1 MNLKLLAC
9 LACSAAL
16 LVGACSGNNTGG
28 TASGSSGNGDTG
40 TDGNGNGGA
49 GNGNGNGDSNGAAS
63 IESLRLTA
71 LNAVRA
77 AATAAATA
85 ETGTAADRVRA
96 RNAIGEARRAL
107 DAVVQAAED
116 AQAAAAGGSAAAVG
130 AAARAITSANNFKMQ
145 QTGILDRA
153 LTSFAWFGDE
163 IVRTAIPNGAVRVPR
178 ETTTNADG
186 EVVSR
191 ATITRT
197 PRTRDTSASDNTQV
211 ANPDAI
217 KSTSFSAVMYEAGKV
232 LLSGGGRK
240 ASPTVTDDEFK
251 VDGTIFGMSPTS
263 PLDTATL
270 TGLKL
275 TNTGLAIRIGGT
287 RAAADG
293 ATMTDYTDM
302 RKKVTETVDTDR
314 GDEGTVATLGENGW
328 DLAIAFDEPQPT
340 SFPGIQD
347 VLTSWQGNGDFYWR
361 GIVNADESQLSSSGA
376 NYDSTAFTQP
386 KTPRDF
392 RDLGTYEVWLSN
404 HIGIDKNLEPTAGQ
418 IGTCPDGVRRTA
430 CPKDD
435 ENLYLSYAAYGL
447 FTYKADTETA
457 AADDRKNR
465 VQSMYFGY
473 QAFANEDGQ
482 KTEDISKAISSG
494 TFTGQ
499 TLATVIEANSKTTL
513 LRGNVSLTV
522 SIPKDS
528 GTGSVHGTLDG
539 FEEWAGTNWKPYSVA
554 SFSVRL
560 DNGTAN
566 TGTTIM
572 PDGSYTGTATAK
584 RRSPPSAASGVGVFK
599 GNFYGPRTDADL
611 ETAGSW
617 DVGRDWRGATKIDCR
632 QLRCQAKGCG
642 FKQLSLPVGKHMRRL
657 AAAPNGAAAFSFST
671 PARAQRDFDHRNPI
685 ACNRAEIAAIA
696 SNCRGGPFESA
707 HSEHIEQAFRT

>member
-1 MNLKLLAC
+1 MKLKLLAC
-9 LACSAAL
+9 FACSAAL
-16 LVGACSGNNTGG
+16 LVGACSGNNPGATSSGNGG
-28 TASGSSGNGDTG
+28 AGNGDTG
-40 TDGNGNGGA
+40 NGDA
-49 GNGNGNGDSNGAAS
+49 GNGNGNGDTGNGNGDSTTDDPREAALS
-63 IESLRLTA
+63 
-71 LNAVRA
+71 AVRRALA
-77 AATAAATA
+77 AATRAAA
-85 ETGTAADRVRA
+85 ETGTAKDRVDA
-96 RNAIGEARRAL
+96 RTAIDEAREAL
-107 DAVVQAAED
+107 NAVVQAAED
-116 AQAAAAGGSAAAVG
+116 AQDAAEGGSATAVG
-130 AAARAITSANNFKMQ
+130 TAARALTSANNFKIE

-163 IVRTAIPNGAVRVPR
+163 IVRAAIPNGAVRVPR
-178 ETTTNADG
+178 ETTTNAQG

-302 RKKVTETVDTDR
+302 RKKVTATVDTDR
-314 GDEGTVATLGENGW
+314 DDEGTAATRGENGW

-347 VLTSWQGNGDFYWR
+347 VLTSWQGNGDFYWK

-376 NYDSTAFTQP
+376 NYDSAAFTQP

-447 FTYKADTETA
+447 FTYKADTEVTTGTEM
-457 AADDRKNR
+457 NR

-566 TGTTIM
+566 TGANIM
-572 PDGSYTGTATAK
+572 PDGSYAGVATANPITGLG
-584 RRSPPSAASGVGVFK
+584 SSGVGVFK

-617 DVGRDWRGATKIDCR
+617 DVGPGAARLDAAATKIIVGSFG
-632 QLRCQAKGCG
+632 AKQ
-642 FKQLSLPVGKHMRRL
+642 K
-657 AAAPNGAAAFSFST
+657 AGAS
-671 PARAQRDFDHRNPI
+671 
-685 ACNRAEIAAIA
+685 
-696 SNCRGGPFESA
+696 SN
-707 HSEHIEQAFRT
+707 

>member
-16 LVGACSGNNTGG
+16 LVGACSGNNTGATSSGG
-28 TASGSSGNGDTG
+28 TGNGDA
-40 TDGNGNGGA
+40 GNGNGNGDA
-49 GNGNGNGDSNGAAS
+49 GNGNGNGDSTAPTPREAAQ
-63 IESLRLTA
+63 TA
-71 LNAVRA
+71 IDL
-77 AATAAATA
+77 ATAAATRA
-85 ETGTAADRVRA
+85 AAATGTAADRDEA
-96 RNAIGEARRAL
+96 RRLIELARRAL
-107 DAVVQAAED
+107 DAVVKEAAD
-116 AQAAAAGGSAAAVG
+116 AVAAAGGSAADIG
-130 AAARAITSANNFKMQ
+130 AADRGLTSANNFMME
-145 QTGILDRA
+145 QTRILDRA

-163 IVRTAIPNGAVRVPR
+163 VVRAAIPNGAVRVPR
-178 ETTTNADG
+178 ETTTNAQG

-197 PRTRDTSASDNTQV
+197 PRTRDTSASDDTQV

-217 KSTSFSAVMYEAGKV
+217 KSTTFSAVMYEAGKV

-240 ASPTVTDDEFK
+240 ASPTVTGDEFK
-251 VDGTIFGMSPTS
+251 VDGFIFGMTPTS
-263 PLDTATL
+263 PLDTATRTEL
-270 TGLKL
+270 TL

-287 RAAADG
+287 RATAD
-293 ATMTDYTDM
+293 ADTVAMTDYTDM
-302 RKKVTETVDTDR
+302 RKDVTETVDTDR
-314 GDEGTVATLGENGW
+314 GDDDSVATLGENGW
-328 DLAIAFDEPQPT
+328 DLAIEFDEPQPT
-340 SFPGIQD
+340 SFPGVQD
-347 VLTSWQGNGDFYWR
+347 VLTSWQGNGDFYWK

-376 NYDSTAFTQP
+376 NYKSTAFTQP

-404 HIGIDKNLEPTAGQ
+404 HIGIDRNLEPTPGQ

-457 AADDRKNR
+457 PAADRKNR

-473 QAFANEDGQ
+473 QAFADEDGQ
-482 KTEDISKAISSG
+482 RTRDISKAISSG
-494 TFTGQ
+494 KFVGQ

-539 FEEWAGTNWKPYSVA
+539 FEEWAGTNWKPYKIDNTD
-554 SFSVRL
+554 FSVTL
-560 DNGTAN
+560 ASADIGA
-566 TGTTIM
+566 
-572 PDGSYTGTATAK
+572 DGSYSGRATGTALGTAADNDLLG
-584 RRSPPSAASGVGVFK
+584 RAGVGK
-599 GNFYGPRTDADL
+599 YEGNFYGPRTDTDL

-617 DVGRDWRGATKIDCR
+617 DVGLGFTEREGNANRVIFGSFGA
-632 QLRCQAKGCG
+632 
-642 FKQLSLPVGKHMRRL
+642 KQK
-657 AAAPNGAAAFSFST
+657 AAAS
-671 PARAQRDFDHRNPI
+671 
-685 ACNRAEIAAIA
+685 
-696 SNCRGGPFESA
+696 SN
-707 HSEHIEQAFRT
+707 

>member
-49 GNGNGNGDSNGAAS
+49 GNGNGDSNGAAS
-63 IESLRLTA
+63 IETLRLAA

-77 AATAAATA
+77 ATTAAATA
-85 ETGTAADRVRA
+85 ETGTAADRVTA

-130 AAARAITSANNFKMQ
+130 AAARAITSANNFKMV

-163 IVRTAIPNGAVRVPR
+163 IVRAAIPNGAVRVPR

-376 NYDSTAFTQP
+376 NYDSAAFTQP

-447 FTYKADTETA
+447 FTYKADTEVTTGTEM
-457 AADDRKNR
+457 NR

-473 QAFANEDGQ
+473 QAFANEDGK

-499 TLATVIEANSKTTL
+499 TLATAIEASKTTL

-566 TGTTIM
+566 TGANIM
-572 PDGSYTGTATAK
+572 PDGSYAGVATANPNTGLG
-584 RRSPPSAASGVGVFK
+584 SSGVGVFK

-617 DVGRDWRGATKIDCR
+617 DVGPGAARLDAAATKIIVGSFG
-632 QLRCQAKGCG
+632 AKQ
-642 FKQLSLPVGKHMRRL
+642 K
-657 AAAPNGAAAFSFST
+657 AGAS
-671 PARAQRDFDHRNPI
+671 
-685 ACNRAEIAAIA
+685 
-696 SNCRGGPFESA
+696 SN
-707 HSEHIEQAFRT
+707 

>member
-16 LVGACSGNNTGG
+16 LVGACSGNNTGATSSGG
-28 TASGSSGNGDTG
+28 TGNGD
-40 TDGNGNGGA
+40 A
-49 GNGNGNGDSNGAAS
+49 GNGNGNGDAGNGNGNGDAGNGNGNGNGDSTAPTPREAAQ
-63 IESLRLTA
+63 TA
-71 LNAVRA
+71 IDL
-77 AATAAATA
+77 ATAAATRA
-85 ETGTAADRVRA
+85 AAATGTAADRDEA
-96 RNAIGEARRAL
+96 RRLIELARRAL
-107 DAVVQAAED
+107 DAVVKEAAD
-116 AQAAAAGGSAAAVG
+116 AVAAAGGSAADIG
-130 AAARAITSANNFKMQ
+130 AADRGLTSANNFMME
-145 QTGILDRA
+145 QTRILDRA

-163 IVRTAIPNGAVRVPR
+163 VVRAAIPNGAVRVPR
-178 ETTTNADG
+178 ETTTNAQG

-197 PRTRDTSASDNTQV
+197 PRTRDTSASDDTQV

-217 KSTSFSAVMYEAGKV
+217 KSTTFSAVMYEAGKV

-240 ASPTVTDDEFK
+240 ASPSVTGDEFK
-251 VDGTIFGMSPTS
+251 VDGFIFGMTPTS
-263 PLDTATL
+263 RLDTATL
-270 TGLKL
+270 TGLTL

-287 RAAADG
+287 RAAADDV
-293 ATMTDYTDM
+293 AMTDYTDM
-302 RKKVTETVDTDR
+302 RKDVTETVDTDR
-314 GDEGTVATLGENGW
+314 GDDDSVGTLGENGW
-328 DLAIAFDEPQPT
+328 DLAIAFNEPQPT
-340 SFPGIQD
+340 SFPGVQD
-347 VLTSWQGNGDFYWR
+347 VLTSWQGNGDFYWK
-361 GIVNADESQLSSSGA
+361 GIVNAHESQLSSSGA
-376 NYDSTAFTQP
+376 NYDAAAFTQP

-404 HIGIDKNLEPTAGQ
+404 HIGIDRNLEPTPGQ

-457 AADDRKNR
+457 PAAERKNR

-473 QAFANEDGQ
+473 QAFADEDGQ
-482 KTEDISKAISSG
+482 RTRDISKAISSG
-494 TFTGQ
+494 KFVGQ

-572 PDGSYTGTATAK
+572 PDGSYSGTATASTDSSDALG
-584 RRSPPSAASGVGVFK
+584 RDGVGRFK
-599 GNFYGPRTDADL
+599 GNFYGPRTDAADL

-617 DVGRDWRGATKIDCR
+617 DVGAGSQRQGNQSRIIVGSFGA
-632 QLRCQAKGCG
+632 
-642 FKQLSLPVGKHMRRL
+642 KQK
-657 AAAPNGAAAFSFST
+657 AAA
-671 PARAQRDFDHRNPI
+671 D
-685 ACNRAEIAAIA
+685 
-696 SNCRGGPFESA
+696 
-707 HSEHIEQAFRT
+707 

>member
-16 LVGACSGNNTGG
+16 LVGACSGNNTGA
-28 TASGSSGNGDTG
+28 TSSGGS
-40 TDGNGNGGA
+40 GNGNGDA
-49 GNGNGNGDSNGAAS
+49 GNGNGDAGNGNGDAGNGNGDAGNGNGDAGNGDSTAPTPREAAQAA
-63 IESLRLTA
+63 IDLATA
-71 LNAVRA
+71 EATRA
-77 AATAAATA
+77 AAA
-85 ETGTAADRVRA
+85 TGTAANRDEA
-96 RNAIGEARRAL
+96 RRLIALARRAL
-107 DAVVQAAED
+107 DAVVKEAED
-116 AQAAAAGGSAAAVG
+116 AVAAAVGGSAADIG
-130 AAARAITSANNFKMQ
+130 AAERGLTSANNFKAA
-145 QTGILDRA
+145 QTTILDRA

-163 IVRTAIPNGAVRVPR
+163 VVRAAIPNGAVRVPR
-178 ETTTNADG
+178 ETTTNAQG

-197 PRTRDTSASDNTQV
+197 PRTRDTSASDDTQV

-217 KSTSFSAVMYEAGKV
+217 KSTTFSAVMYEAGKV

-240 ASPTVTDDEFK
+240 ASPSVTGDEFK
-251 VDGTIFGMSPTS
+251 VDGTIFGMTPTS
-263 PLDTATL
+263 PLDTATR
-270 TGLKL
+270 TGLTL

-287 RAAADG
+287 RATAD
-293 ATMTDYTDM
+293 ADTVAMTDYTDM
-302 RKKVTETVDTDR
+302 RKDVTETVDTDR
-314 GDEGTVATLGENGW
+314 GDDDSVGTLGENGW
-328 DLAIAFDEPQPT
+328 DLAIAFNEPQPT
-340 SFPGIQD
+340 SFPGVQD
-347 VLTSWQGNGDFYWR
+347 VLTSWQGNGDFYWK
-361 GIVNADESQLSSSGA
+361 GIVNAHESQLSSSGA
-376 NYDSTAFTQP
+376 NYDAAAFTQP

-430 CPKDD
+430 CPEDD
-435 ENLYLSYAAYGL
+435 ENRYLSYAAYGL

-457 AADDRKNR
+457 TTANRKNR

-566 TGTTIM
+566 TGTTISA
-572 PDGSYTGTATAK
+572 DGSYTGVATAN
-584 RRSPPSAASGVGVFK
+584 PVTGLGSAGVGVFK
-599 GNFYGPRTDADL
+599 GNFYGPRTDDADL

-617 DVGRDWRGATKIDCR
+617 DVGPGSARVDTSATKIIVGSFG
-632 QLRCQAKGCG
+632 AKQ
-642 FKQLSLPVGKHMRRL
+642 K
-657 AAAPNGAAAFSFST
+657 AAAS
-671 PARAQRDFDHRNPI
+671 
-685 ACNRAEIAAIA
+685 
-696 SNCRGGPFESA
+696 SN
-707 HSEHIEQAFRT
+707 